1 MNGSN
6 FMNKGII
13 ENLSIR
19 KIFLI
24 DSIGALLSA
33 ILLGL
38 VLVHYH
44 SLIGMPAHVLRVLA
58 GVALLFMIYSFSCYY
73 VNPVNAKARLR
84 TIAIANLRYC
94 VTTLILMGVYFDE
107 LTLLGLTY
115 FMLEILVITFLARFE
130 FKSTYHQFRKS

>member
-1 MNGSN
+1 
-6 FMNKGII
+6 MNKGII